1 MARYALAQI
10 NTTVGDLDGNARRIL
25 EALAEAE
32 PAKPDLVLFPELTLA
47 GYPPED
53 LLLKPAFLDAC
64 ETAFERLVPKIRA
77 AAVVGVPLRGD
88 DGRPR
93 NAAAVIR
100 DGRVRAIYHKILLPN
115 YAVFDEKRYFAE
127 GRVALT
133 LRIGT
138 ETAGLVVCED
148 AWEDGGPAEDEAA
161 AGASVIL
168 CPSASPF
175 HRGKHDT
182 REVTFAR
189 LCRRSRTWF
198 LYCNLV
204 GGQDELVFD
213 GASLVMDPGGRVVAR
228 AKAFEEDLLVFDI
241 PAPDGAAEVPPPED
255 PPGRRVHAVEIP
267 PRAERRPDS
276 PPPRPERVPLVE
288 QVWRALVL
296 GLRDYVRKN
305 GFRGVALGLSGGI
318 DSALTAVVAAEALGA
333 GNVLALTM
341 PSRHTSGETRTDA
354 GRLAEA
360 LGIRLW
366 TLPIGRPYDAFMD
379 ELGPYLEDVERD
391 PGKLTEQNIQ
401 ARARMV
407 YLMAASNK
415 LGLLVLN
422 TSNKSELA
430 VGYGT
435 LYGDMAGGF
444 AAIRDVFKMQVYE
457 LSRHVNDRAGRELI
471 PESTITR
478 PPTAELLPGQKDTD
492 NLPPYEALDPI
503 LALYV
508 EQDRG
513 CGEIVRAG
521 HDPET
526 VKRVIRLVDRN
537 EFKRRQAVM
546 GVRVTPK
553 AFGKD
558 RRLPVTNRFE
568 PW

>member
-1 MARYALAQI
+1 
-10 NTTVGDLDGNARRIL
+10 
-25 EALAEAE
+25 
-32 PAKPDLVLFPELTLA
+32 
-47 GYPPED
+47 
-53 LLLKPAFLDAC
+53 
-64 ETAFERLVPKIRA
+64 
-77 AAVVGVPLRGD
+77 
-88 DGRPR
+88 
-93 NAAAVIR
+93 
-100 DGRVRAIYHKILLPN
+100 
-115 YAVFDEKRYFAE
+115 
-127 GRVALT
+127 
-133 LRIGT
+133 
-138 ETAGLVVCED
+138 
-148 AWEDGGPAEDEAA
+148 
-161 AGASVIL
+161 
-168 CPSASPF
+168 
-175 HRGKHDT
+175 
-182 REVTFAR
+182 
-189 LCRRSRTWF
+189 
-198 LYCNLV
+198 
-204 GGQDELVFD
+204 
-213 GASLVMDPGGRVVAR
+213 
-228 AKAFEEDLLVFDI
+228 
-241 PAPDGAAEVPPPED
+241 
-255 PPGRRVHAVEIP
+255 
-267 PRAERRPDS
+267 
-276 PPPRPERVPLVE
+276 VPLVE

-318 DSALTAVVAAEALGA
+318 DSALTAAVAAEALGPE
-333 GNVLALTM
+333 NVLALTM